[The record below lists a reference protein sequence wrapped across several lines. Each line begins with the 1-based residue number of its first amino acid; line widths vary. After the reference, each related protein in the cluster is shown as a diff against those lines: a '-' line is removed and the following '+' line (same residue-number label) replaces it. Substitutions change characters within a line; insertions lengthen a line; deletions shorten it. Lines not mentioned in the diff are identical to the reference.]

1 MFLQR
6 GGAAAALELGHPAA
20 AASCTC
26 VFCLCTTSLPSSSPR
41 QTSSAAARIYFAK
54 IESLDAAATAG
65 EQHQDKSSGVSSF
78 CFPVFP
84 ANGINKSRTRRVS
97 TSSHIVS
104 LVCTQRSNNP
114 NLSSLFH
121 HTISIST
128 VLTQYV
134 TNSLLSAVKFGRM
147 SKKQREKVEEEV
159 TFHQNQ
165 NRIRANGGHTSPDPW
180 TGPDSTIQTRP
191 ETENPCSGYPSFPP
205 YQYTP
210 HNPGDWMTNVSNPT
224 PTNTGGI
231 PFEEYVD
238 STTPGNPPTFD
249 TPRNSLSGE
258 PESPDF
264 QSGI

>member
-1 MFLQR
+1 M
-6 GGAAAALELGHPAA
+6 
-20 AASCTC
+20 
-26 VFCLCTTSLPSSSPR
+26 
-41 QTSSAAARIYFAK
+41 
-54 IESLDAAATAG
+54 
-65 EQHQDKSSGVSSF
+65 
-78 CFPVFP
+78 
-84 ANGINKSRTRRVS
+84 NKSRTRSVS
-97 TSSHIVS
+97 TSSYIFS
-104 LVCTQRSNNP
+104 LVCTGRYNP
-114 NLSSLFH
+114 HTSYNLN
-121 HTISIST
+121 ISMLSFDPRRYYI
-128 VLTQYV
+128 
-134 TNSLLSAVKFGRM
+134 NSLLSAVKFGRM

-264 QSGI
+264 QSGIRNSLFC

>member
-1 MFLQR
+1 MF
-6 GGAAAALELGHPAA
+6 
-20 AASCTC
+20 
-26 VFCLCTTSLPSSSPR
+26 
-41 QTSSAAARIYFAK
+41 
-54 IESLDAAATAG
+54 
-65 EQHQDKSSGVSSF
+65 SF
-78 CFPVFP
+78 
-84 ANGINKSRTRRVS
+84 
-97 TSSHIVS
+97 
-104 LVCTQRSNNP
+104 
-114 NLSSLFH
+114 
-121 HTISIST
+121 
-128 VLTQYV
+128 V

-159 TFHQNQ
+159 SFHQNQ

-264 QSGI
+264 QSGRKIFFWQDDLLTTQFLF